1 MARQERTKTIVPP
14 NSPERWGG
22 VDPKP
27 PPHFDEPKDPVLLEY
42 VHGGRTAI
50 ITFNRPQ
57 AGSTVTTALG
67 VRLSEIIEEIE
78 TKVTV
83 RCAIVTGAGQD
94 FCRGADLRERK
105 AMDSEQWLRQRRAFD
120 RTLYTLRNMRRP
132 IFAAVNGRAV
142 GGGSEFAQSC
152 DFIIAAENAS
162 FCQPEALVGISAG
175 GGSTWF
181 LPRQLSP
188 GHAMYQLMTGEP
200 VSAQDAYRM
209 GMVVRLCPPA
219 ELMNIAQEIAEKIA
233 RSGPT
238 ALAAAKLA
246 VKQGLGVPME
256 HGMIINLESHWRSV
270 LHPDRGE
277 GVKAWNEMREPN
289 FKDPDR

>member
-1 MARQERTKTIVPP
+1 MARKERTKTIVPP
-14 NSPERWGG
+14 DSPERWGG

-57 AGSTVTTALG
+57 AGNTVTTALG

-78 TKVTV
+78 AKVTV
-83 RCAIVTGAGQD
+83 RCAILTGAGQD

-120 RTLYTLRNMRRP
+120 RTLYTLRSMRRP

-175 GGSTWF
+175 ADRRGSSRANS
-181 LPRQLSP
+181 LPDMR
-188 GHAMYQLMTGEP
+188 
-200 VSAQDAYRM
+200 
-209 GMVVRLCPPA
+209 C
-219 ELMNIAQEIAEKIA
+219 
-233 RSGPT
+233 
-238 ALAAAKLA
+238 
-246 VKQGLGVPME
+246 
-256 HGMIINLESHWRSV
+256 IN
-270 LHPDRGE
+270 
-277 GVKAWNEMREPN
+277 
-289 FKDPDR
+289 